1 MQLVIV
7 ESPTKARKL
16 ATYLGSDFRVEASVG
31 HVRDLPKSTLGV
43 DLEHDYEPIYEV
55 SEDKKKVVSQLQ
67 KLAMTAEKIFLA
79 TDPDR
84 EGEAIAWHIRFL
96 LHEKLKKNKK
106 DDHFHRATFHEITK
120 SAVMAAIDN
129 PTRIN
134 MDLVNAQQARRVVDR
149 LVGYKLSP
157 VLWKKIRRGLSAGRV
172 QSAALRLIVDREKE
186 IAAFKADEYWEVDV
200 LLNADLKAAL
210 GSQKLKVQNDKGVW
224 QFIDELPA
232 TMFVARVTESKGKKY
247 EPTKEGD
254 VTDVVSDLQK
264 ADYTIK
270 QVESKER
277 RRASLPPFST
287 SLLQQAA
294 ANRLGF
300 SGKQTM
306 TLAQQLY
313 EEGLITYHRT
323 DSFNLSTQAIDMARE
338 YIVKEFGQKY
348 VSDKPRVF
356 ATKSKNAQ
364 EAHEAIRI
372 TDINLMP
379 ESIRQHSSRFGET
392 HQRLYDL
399 IRRRFLA
406 SQMESAVYDAT
417 TITVEAHKA
426 SNYYTLKASGSI
438 LKFDGW
444 MKLFPNKGDIILP
457 KMEERQELRYVDL
470 NSAQKFTLPPPRY
483 NDASVIKTLEEKGI
497 GRPSTYA
504 SIISVIVE
512 RGYVERK
519 EKRFFATPVGI
530 TVSDF
535 LIENFPHIVD
545 FDFTAEMEEDL
556 DRISRGEKEWKK
568 VVGEFFKPFEKT
580 LIKADK
586 TAERAQ
592 IPVEET
598 GEDCPLCAK
607 TDHGK
612 IVIRS
617 GRFGKFR
624 SCSRFPECK
633 FTEAIVETVEG
644 MKCPLCQKGDV
655 VVKNTRWGKPFYGCG
670 RYPDCDWASWGKP
683 DPTLRLTQA
692 QWDIMKKERQE
703 RSEKRKA
710 TMEAKYG
717 KRPSKAA
724 TTPVKKEKKKSV
736 KKKATKT
743 TKQKK

>member
-1 MQLVIV
+1 MHLVIV
-7 ESPTKARKL
+7 ESPTKAKKL
-16 ATYLGSDFRVEASVG
+16 STYLGKDFRVEASVG
-31 HVRDLPKSTLGV
+31 HVRDLPKSSLGV
-43 DLEHDYEPIYEV
+43 DVEKDFEPIYEV
-55 SEDKKKVVSQLQ
+55 NADKQKVVSQLQ
-67 KLAMTAEKIFLA
+67 KLALTAEKVFLA

-84 EGEAIAWHIRFL
+84 EGEAIAWHIHHL
-96 LHEKLKKNKK
+96 LHEKMKNKK
-106 DDHFHRATFHEITK
+106 KADNFHRATFHEITK
-120 SAVMAAIDN
+120 SAVMAAIDK
-129 PTRIN
+129 PSRIN
-134 MDLVNAQQARRVVDR
+134 MDLVDAQQARRVVDR

-172 QSAALRLIVDREKE
+172 QSAALRLITDREKE
-186 IAAFKADEYWEVDV
+186 INAFKADEYWEVDV
-200 LLNADLKAAL
+200 LLNSILKETANA
-210 GSQKLKVQNDKGVW
+210 GKFKVQNDKEQW
-224 QFIDELPA
+224 QFIEELPEH
-232 TMFVARVTESKGKKY
+232 MFVARVVEVKGNKY
-247 EPTKEGD
+247 EPTKEED
-254 VTDVVSDLQK
+254 VRDVVTDLQK
-264 ADYTIK
+264 AEYVVK
-270 QVESKER
+270 KVESKER

-287 SLLQQAA
+287 SLLQQGA

-323 DSFNLSTQAIDMARE
+323 DSFNLSTTAIDMARG
-338 YIVKEFGQKY
+338 YIAKEFGQKY
-348 VSDKPRVF
+348 LPAQARMF

-364 EAHEAIRI
+364 EAHEAIRV
-372 TDINLMP
+372 TDVNLMP
-379 ESIRQHSSRFGET
+379 ENIRQHSSRFTDG
-392 HQRLYDL
+392 HQKLYDL

-417 TITVEAHKA
+417 TITVEAKKG
-426 SNYYTLKASGSI
+426 SNYYTLKASGST

-444 MKLFPNKGDIILP
+444 MRLFPNKGDTILP
-457 KMEERQELRYVDL
+457 KLAERQELGYVDL
-470 NSAQKFTLPPPRY
+470 NAAQKFTLPPPRF
-483 NDASVIKTLEEKGI
+483 NDASLVKTLEEKGI

-535 LIENFPHIVD
+535 LMDNFPTIVD

-580 LIKADK
+580 IVKADK
-586 TAERAQ
+586 TAERTQ

-598 GEDCPLCAK
+598 GEDCPLCAS

-612 IVIRS
+612 VVIRS
-617 GRFGKFR
+617 GRFGKFK
-624 SCSRFPECK
+624 SCSRFPDCK
-633 FTEAIVETVEG
+633 YTEAIVETVEG
-644 MKCPLCQKGDV
+644 MKCPLCQQGDV

-683 DPTLRLTQA
+683 DPTLRITKE
-692 QWDIMKKERQE
+692 QWVIMQKERKE

-710 TMEAKYG
+710 TMEARYG
-717 KRPSKAA
+717 KKPTKTVAVKAA
-724 TTPVKKEKKKSV
+724 KKKPA
-736 KKKATKT
+736 KKKATK
-743 TKQKK
+743 KK